1 MPTTIAQVGAELAEV
16 PIDQLITTLAKG
28 IADGQQ
34 ALDMASVQTL
44 ITLAHTTVN
53 LIPEITEVL
62 TPAPFQVQVSGHA
75 PIEIT
80 GARVTASAAEP
91 VAMSAL
97 QAGIVP
103 SFYQFT
109 EATIQLKLSVQ
120 IREAQE
126 QDEDGTIH
134 PIFLL
139 YGSSVNFKTQNTF
152 SYSADASSSVTV
164 IVKPVPSP
172 PRLTPSTILVN
183 ALTGKPTVTVSS

>member
-1 MPTTIAQVGAELAEV
+1 MPTTIAQIGAELSEV
-16 PIDQLITTLAKG
+16 PIDQLIANLAKG

-34 ALDMASVQTL
+34 ALDLASVQTL
-44 ITLAHTTVN
+44 ITLSNTMVN
-53 LIPEITEVL
+53 LIPEVTEVI
-62 TPAPFQVQVSGHA
+62 TPSPFQVQVSGQA
-75 PIEIT
+75 PVTIT

-91 VAMSAL
+91 VAMTAL

-109 EATIQLKLSVQ
+109 EATIALKLSVQ

-126 QDEDGTIH
+126 VDTDGTTR

-139 YGSSVNFKTQNTF
+139 YGSNVNFKTQNTF

-164 IVKPVPSP
+164 TIKPVPAP
-172 PRLTPSTILVN
+172 ARTTPSTVTVN
-183 ALTGKPTVTVSS
+183 ALGGKPTVVVSP